1 MKQIKKWMSIGI
13 TILLVMGVSACGGK
27 GGEAS
32 KAGKDAEITE
42 ELVPDY
48 TYQAEYIGVPEEMN
62 LYNAQLSGN
71 QLYGISG
78 KYDEESGSYVSKLVK
93 SVITDSALEQGTD
106 VCSFEEGE
114 ECNSFCLDGEGN
126 LYLLVAKRP
135 ELAEG
140 EEPGEDYS
148 ENYYR
153 NVTYHLK
160 KFDGNGTVIY
170 DEDVSEILKQNENF
184 YVSVMTADGEGNVY
198 LLDNSN
204 GIFLFD
210 RDGKAAGIIPMNES
224 WFHSMGMAK
233 DGSVYVGAMSYTG
246 EGGKSSL
253 IKLDFAN
260 KKLGESYPGFLSGNS
275 NGSLMIPG
283 AEGGLLGF
291 DESGVYEYS
300 PEKQEPTKLLTW
312 LDCDIDGSSVS
323 AVSYGKEGVL
333 YVVLRNWES
342 GQTEIAKMNKVRTE
356 DVAKRE
362 IISIGVLYGDGSL
375 SRKIVEFNKNNSQ
388 YRVKIKTYMDLN
400 NLTEESYRE
409 AITNFTNDLTGGNSP
424 DIIDLSGLDI
434 ENLVEKGVLE
444 DLMPYVEKS
453 AVISKEDIFPA
464 ILKGATYDNV
474 LAYVPSTFVI
484 RTLAAKESIVGSRS
498 GWTCSDMIALAKQY
512 PNADILEYNSKE
524 TILSMMLMLGKDHFI
539 DEKKQECH
547 FDTDDFKEVLQFAN
561 TFPDEITYSERLTP
575 YRLKDDSLL
584 VTYADIYDFSDVQSI
599 LAYFGE
605 EKVNFIGY
613 PTYGEGNGC
622 IIVPG
627 DSYGLFTG
635 SSCKD
640 GAFSV
645 LEFLLNSDSED
656 EWRSWGFSSFISRY
670 EKQKEEALQV
680 EYVYDENGE
689 IMLDDEGNP
698 IYEGGSGYS
707 MMGDNGEE
715 WSYEYRPIKAEEVEL
730 VERMM
735 NDAIMRDSNA
745 AYGSGSENA
754 LSQIINEEA
763 GAYFKGSKS
772 LEEVASIIQN
782 RVNLYLKENE

>member
-13 TILLVMGVSACGGK
+13 TMLLVMGVSACGGK

-32 KAGKDAEITE
+32 KAGKDTEVME
-42 ELVPDY
+42 ELAPDY
-48 TYQAEYIGVPEEMN
+48 TYQADYIAVPEEMN

-71 QLYGISG
+71 QLYGMSG
-78 KYDEESGSYVSKLVK
+78 KYDEESGSYVLKLLK
-93 SVITDSALEQGTD
+93 SEITDSALDQGTD
-106 VCSFEEGE
+106 AYSFEEGE

-126 LYLLVAKRP
+126 LYLLTAKQP

-140 EEPGEDYS
+140 EEPGEDYY
-148 ENYYR
+148 ENYYQ
-153 NVTYHLK
+153 NITYHLK
-160 KFDGNGTVIY
+160 KCDGTGAVVF
-170 DEDVSEILKQNENF
+170 DEDVSEVLKQNENF
-184 YVSVMTADGEGNVY
+184 YSSMMTADGEGNVY
-198 LLDNSN
+198 LLNN
-204 GIFLFD
+204 FNEIVLFD
-210 RDGKAAGIIPMNES
+210 RNGKAAGVIPINDI

-233 DGSVYVGAMSYTG
+233 DGAVYAGAMSYTG

-291 DESGVYEYS
+291 DENGVYEYS
-300 PEKQEPTKLLTW
+300 LEKQEPTKLLTW

-323 AVSYGKEGVL
+323 AVSYGKEGTL

-342 GQTEIAKMNKVRTE
+342 GQTEIARMNKVRTE

-362 IISIGVLYGDGSL
+362 IITIGVLYGDNGL
-375 SRKIVEFNKNNSQ
+375 SRKIVDFNKNNTQ
-388 YRVKIKTYMDLN
+388 YRVKIKAYMDLN
-400 NLTEESYRE
+400 NLTEDSYRD

-444 DLMPYVEKS
+444 DLNPYIEKS
-453 AVISKEDIFPA
+453 AVISKADIFPA
-464 ILKGATYDNV
+464 ILNGATYDNV
-474 LAYVPSTFVI
+474 LAYVPSSFVI

-512 PNADILEYNSKE
+512 PNSDILEYNSKE
-524 TILSMMLMLGKDHFI
+524 TILSMMLMLGKEHFI
-539 DEKKQECH
+539 DEKKHECH

-561 TFPDEITYSERLTP
+561 TFPDEISYSERLTP

-584 VTYADIYDFSDVQSI
+584 VTYADIYDFSEVQSI

-627 DSYGLFTG
+627 DSYGIFSG
-635 SSCKD
+635 SAFKD
-640 GAFSV
+640 GAFAV
-645 LEFLLNSDSED
+645 LEALLNSDGD
-656 EWRSWGFSSFISRY
+656 EYYSWGFSTFISKY
-670 EKQKEEALQV
+670 EKKKEEALQV
-680 EYVYDENGE
+680 EYVYDENGD
-689 IMLDDEGNP
+689 IMLDDDGNP
-698 IYEGGSGYS
+698 IYEGGSGYT
-707 MMGDNGEE
+707 MVGDNGEE

-730 VERMM
+730 VERML
-735 NDAIMRDSNA
+735 NNAIMRDSSA
-745 AYGSGSENA
+745 AYGAGVENT

-772 LEEVASIIQN
+772 LEEVVSVIQN

>member
-13 TILLVMGVSACGGK
+13 TMLLVMGVSACGGK

-42 ELVPDY
+42 ELAPDY

-62 LYNAQLSGN
+62 LNNAKLSGN

-78 KYDEESGSYVSKLVK
+78 KYDEESGSYVSKLIK

-140 EEPGEDYS
+140 EEPGEDYY

-170 DEDVSEILKQNENF
+170 DEDVSKILKQNENF

-210 RDGKAAGIIPMNES
+210 RDGKAAGIIPMNEN

-253 IKLDFAN
+253 IKIDFAN

-275 NGSLMIPG
+275 NGSQMIPG

-291 DESGVYEYS
+291 DENGVYEYS

-362 IISIGVLYGDGSL
+362 IINIGVLYGDGSL

-424 DIIDLSGLDI
+424 DIIDLSGLDV

-539 DEKKQECH
+539 DEKKHECH

-645 LEFLLNSDSED
+645 LEFLLSSDSED

-698 IYEGGSGYS
+698 IYEGGSGYT

-735 NDAIMRDSNA
+735 NDAIMRDGNA